1 LDALAFPALFRFSIC
16 SLRIRSGSPVLLLPL
31 RRPIRLELGDEVM
44 GNLEVRTAKLG
55 GGNIG
60 NAFSSSLLC
69 LAKLVD
75 DEEIAERKVSEGW
88 GITLLGE

>member
-1 LDALAFPALFRFSIC
+1 
-16 SLRIRSGSPVLLLPL
+16 
-31 RRPIRLELGDEVM
+31 M
-44 GNLEVRTAKLG
+44 GNLEFRTAKLG

-60 NAFSSSLLC
+60 NAFSSPLLC